1 MTIKKITAISIF
13 LLTFSILCGQEEEDK
28 ILLLKIG
35 DKKLKNKTINV
46 SAGKIYSAREG
57 SNISFQKMI
66 KEMKESEFI
75 YVGETH
81 NSLPMHDIQS
91 KIIQALY
98 EQDRNLSIGLEMFP
112 VSFQGALNKWSMAIL
127 SQDEFIRE
135 SRWYVNWNFNFGFY
149 EKIFKLAKNNKI
161 PLYALNAPRAIIRKI
176 RMKGWDKLSDDEK
189 KAVPEPDVSHEE
201 HRVLIRTIFESTE
214 LPHQMKGGG
223 LDMVFEG
230 LYRAQSAWD
239 EVMAFNAL
247 QSREREG
254 RKIVV
259 LVGSGHLLY
268 NLGINRRAYKKNR
281 LPFKTVICVVIPEGK
296 RSIKVAR
303 SLADYVWGIN
313 EEKMP
318 IFPSIGLRFKK
329 FDRLD
334 NLVIGSKP
342 IDGISKNANFEKGDV
357 VLSVDGKSFS
367 DINELRIY
375 LAEFNWDDEV
385 KFCLLRNAQQLEVLL
400 KFQPPEMKGQGSVT
414 AT

>member
-35 DKKLKNKTINV
+35 DKKLKDKTINV
-46 SAGKIYSAREG
+46 SAGKIYSALEG
-57 SNISFQKMI
+57 SHISFQKMI

-91 KIIQALY
+91 MIIQALY

-112 VSFQGALNKWSMAIL
+112 VSFQEALNKWSMAIL

-176 RMKGWDKLSDDEK
+176 RMKGWGKLSEDEK
-189 KAVPEPDVSHEE
+189 KAVPKPDVSHEE
-201 HRVLIRTIFESTE
+201 HRILIRTIFESME
-214 LPHQMKGGG
+214 LPHQMKAGD

-268 NLGINRRAYKKNR
+268 NLGINRRAYEKSR
-281 LPFKTVICVVIPEGK
+281 LPFKTVLCVEVPEGK
-296 RSIKVAR
+296 KSIKVAR

-334 NLVIGSKP
+334 NLVIESKP
-342 IDGISKNANFEKGDV
+342 VDGISNNANFEKGDV
-357 VLSVDGKSFS
+357 VLSVDGKSFT

-400 KFQPPEMKGQGSVT
+400 KFQPPEKKEQGS
-414 AT
+414 

>member
-35 DKKLKNKTINV
+35 DKKLKDKTINV

-57 SNISFQKMI
+57 SHISFQKMI

-112 VSFQGALNKWSMAIL
+112 VSFQEALNKWSMAIL

-176 RMKGWDKLSDDEK
+176 RMKGWSKLSEDEK
-189 KAVPEPDVSHEE
+189 KAVPKPDVSHEE
-201 HRVLIRTIFESTE
+201 HRVLIRTIFESME

-254 RKIVV
+254 RKMVV
-259 LVGSGHLLY
+259 LAGSGHLLY
-268 NLGINRRAYKKNR
+268 NLGINRRAYEKNR
-281 LPFKTVICVVIPEGK
+281 LPLKTVICVVIPEGK
-296 RSIKVAR
+296 KSIKVTR

-334 NLVIGSKP
+334 NLVIESKP

-400 KFQPPEMKGQGSVT
+400 KFQPPEKKGQGS
-414 AT
+414 

>member
-13 LLTFSILCGQEEEDK
+13 LLKFSILCGQEEEDK

-35 DKKLKNKTINV
+35 DKKLKDKTINV

-57 SNISFQKMI
+57 SHISFQKMI

-112 VSFQGALNKWSMAIL
+112 VSFQEALNKWSMAIL

-176 RMKGWDKLSDDEK
+176 RMKGWGKLSEDEK
-189 KAVPEPDVSHEE
+189 KAVPKPDVSHEE
-201 HRVLIRTIFESTE
+201 HRVLIRTIFESME
-214 LPHQMKGGG
+214 LPHQMKGGD

-230 LYRAQSAWD
+230 LYRAISAWD

-247 QSREREG
+247 QFREREG
-254 RKIVV
+254 RKMVV

-268 NLGINRRAYKKNR
+268 NLGINRRAYEKNR
-281 LPFKTVICVVIPEGK
+281 LPLKTVICVVIPEGK
-296 RSIKVAR
+296 KSIKVTR

-334 NLVIGSKP
+334 NLVIESKP
-342 IDGISKNANFEKGDV
+342 IDGISKNANFEKGDI

-400 KFQPPEMKGQGSVT
+400 KFQPPEKKGQGS
-414 AT
+414 

>member
-1 MTIKKITAISIF
+1 
-13 LLTFSILCGQEEEDK
+13 
-28 ILLLKIG
+28 
-35 DKKLKNKTINV
+35 
-46 SAGKIYSAREG
+46 
-57 SNISFQKMI
+57 
-66 KEMKESEFI
+66 MKESEFI

-112 VSFQGALNKWSMAIL
+112 VSFQEALNKWSMAIL

-176 RMKGWDKLSDDEK
+176 RMKGWGWLSEDEK
-189 KAVPEPDVSHEE
+189 KAVPKPDVSHEE
-201 HRVLIRTIFESTE
+201 HRVLIRTIFESME
-214 LPHQMKGGG
+214 LPHQMKGGD

-254 RKIVV
+254 RKMVV
-259 LVGSGHLLY
+259 MVGSGHLLY
-268 NLGINRRAYKKNR
+268 NLGINRRAYEKNR

-296 RSIKVAR
+296 KSIKVAR

-334 NLVIGSKP
+334 NLVIESKP
-342 IDGISKNANFEKGDV
+342 LDGISKNANFEKGDV
-357 VLSVDGKSFS
+357 VLSVDGNSFS

-385 KFCLLRNAQQLEVLL
+385 KFRLLRNAQQLEVLL
-400 KFQPPEMKGQGSVT
+400 KFQPPEKKGQGSC
-414 AT
+414 

>member
-35 DKKLKNKTINV
+35 DKKLKDKTINV
-46 SAGKIYSAREG
+46 SAGKIYSARAG
-57 SNISFQKMI
+57 SHISFQKMI

-112 VSFQGALNKWSMAIL
+112 VSFQEALNKWSMAIL

-176 RMKGWDKLSDDEK
+176 RMKGWGKLSEDEK
-189 KAVPEPDVSHEE
+189 KAVPKPDVSHEE
-201 HRVLIRTIFESTE
+201 HRILIRTIFESME
-214 LPHQMKGGG
+214 LPHQMKGGD

-254 RKIVV
+254 RKMVV

-268 NLGINRRAYKKNR
+268 NLGINRRAYEKNR

-296 RSIKVAR
+296 KSIKVAR

-334 NLVIGSKP
+334 NLVIESKP

-400 KFQPPEMKGQGSVT
+400 KFQPPEKKGQGS
-414 AT
+414 

>member
-1 MTIKKITAISIF
+1 MTFKKITAISIF

-35 DKKLKNKTINV
+35 DKKLKDKTINV
-46 SAGKIYSAREG
+46 SAGKIYSARAG
-57 SNISFQKMI
+57 SHISFQKMI

-112 VSFQGALNKWSMAIL
+112 VSFQEALNKWSMAIL

-176 RMKGWDKLSDDEK
+176 RMKGWGKLSEDEK
-189 KAVPEPDVSHEE
+189 KAVPKPDVSHEE
-201 HRVLIRTIFESTE
+201 HRVLIRTIFESME
-214 LPHQMKGGG
+214 LPHQMKGGD

-254 RKIVV
+254 RKMVV

-268 NLGINRRAYKKNR
+268 NLGINRRAYEKNR

-296 RSIKVAR
+296 KSIKVAR
-303 SLADYVWGIN
+303 SLADYVWSIN

-334 NLVIGSKP
+334 NLVIESKP
-342 IDGISKNANFEKGDV
+342 LDGISKNANFEKGDV

-400 KFQPPEMKGQGSVT
+400 KFQPPEKKRQGSL
-414 AT
+414 

>member
-1 MTIKKITAISIF
+1 MTFKKITAISIF

-35 DKKLKNKTINV
+35 DKKLKDKTINV

-57 SNISFQKMI
+57 SHISFQKMI

-112 VSFQGALNKWSMAIL
+112 VSFQEALNKWSMAIL

-176 RMKGWDKLSDDEK
+176 RMKGWGKLSEDEK
-189 KAVPEPDVSHEE
+189 KAVPKPDVSHEE
-201 HRVLIRTIFESTE
+201 HRVLIRTIFESME
-214 LPHQMKGGG
+214 LPHQMKGGD

-254 RKIVV
+254 RKMVV

-268 NLGINRRAYKKNR
+268 NLGINRRAYEKNR

-296 RSIKVAR
+296 KSIKVAR

-334 NLVIGSKP
+334 NLVIESKP

-400 KFQPPEMKGQGSVT
+400 KFQPPEKKGQGS
-414 AT
+414 

>member
-35 DKKLKNKTINV
+35 DKKLKDKTINV
-46 SAGKIYSAREG
+46 SAGKIYSARAG
-57 SNISFQKMI
+57 SHISFQKMI

-112 VSFQGALNKWSMAIL
+112 VSFQEALNKWSMAIL

-176 RMKGWDKLSDDEK
+176 RMKGWGKLSEDEK
-189 KAVPEPDVSHEE
+189 KAVPKPDVSHEE
-201 HRVLIRTIFESTE
+201 HRILIRTIFESME
-214 LPHQMKGGG
+214 LPHQMKGGD

-254 RKIVV
+254 RKMVV

-268 NLGINRRAYKKNR
+268 NLGINRRAYEKNR

-296 RSIKVAR
+296 KSIKVAR
-303 SLADYVWGIN
+303 SLADYVWSIN

-334 NLVIGSKP
+334 NLVIESKP

-400 KFQPPEMKGQGSVT
+400 KFQPPEKKGQGS
-414 AT
+414 

>member
-13 LLTFSILCGQEEEDK
+13 LLTFSILSGQEEEDK
-28 ILLLKIG
+28 TLLLKIG
-35 DKKLKNKTINV
+35 DKKLRNKTINV

-57 SNISFQKMI
+57 SHISFQKMI

-112 VSFQGALNKWSMAIL
+112 VSFQEALNKWSMAIL

-149 EKIFKLAKNNKI
+149 EKIFNLAKNNKI
-161 PLYALNAPRAIIRKI
+161 PLYALNAPRSIIRKI
-176 RMKGWDKLSDDEK
+176 RMKGWDKLSEDEK
-189 KAVPEPDVSHEE
+189 KAVPKPDVSHEE
-201 HRVLIRTIFESTE
+201 HRVLIRTIFESLE
-214 LPHQMKGGG
+214 LPHQMKAGD

-247 QSREREG
+247 QSRGREG
-254 RKIVV
+254 RKMVV

-268 NLGINRRAYKKNR
+268 NLGINRRAYEKNR
-281 LPFKTVICVVIPEGK
+281 LPLKTVICVVIPEGK
-296 RSIKVAR
+296 KSIKVAR

-318 IFPSIGLRFKK
+318 IFPSIGLSFKK

-334 NLVIGSKP
+334 NLVIERKP

-357 VLSVDGKSFS
+357 VLSVDGKSFY

-400 KFQPPEMKGQGSVT
+400 KFQPPEKEEQGS
-414 AT
+414 

>member
-1 MTIKKITAISIF
+1 MTFKKITAISIF

-35 DKKLKNKTINV
+35 DKKLKDKTINV
-46 SAGKIYSAREG
+46 SAGKIYSARAG
-57 SNISFQKMI
+57 SHISFQKMI

-112 VSFQGALNKWSMAIL
+112 VSFQEALNKWSMAIL

-176 RMKGWDKLSDDEK
+176 RMKGWGKLSEDEK
-189 KAVPEPDVSHEE
+189 KAVPKPDVSHEE
-201 HRVLIRTIFESTE
+201 HRILIRTIFESME
-214 LPHQMKGGG
+214 LPHQMKGGD

-254 RKIVV
+254 RKMVV

-268 NLGINRRAYKKNR
+268 NLGINRRAYEKNR

-296 RSIKVAR
+296 KSIKVAR
-303 SLADYVWGIN
+303 SLADYVWSIN

-334 NLVIGSKP
+334 NLVIESKP
-342 IDGISKNANFEKGDV
+342 LDGISKNANFEKGDV

-400 KFQPPEMKGQGSVT
+400 KFQPPEKKRQGS
-414 AT
+414 

>member
-35 DKKLKNKTINV
+35 DKKLKDKTINV

-57 SNISFQKMI
+57 SHISFQKMI

-112 VSFQGALNKWSMAIL
+112 VSFQEALNKWSMAIL

-176 RMKGWDKLSDDEK
+176 RMKGWGKLSEDEK
-189 KAVPEPDVSHEE
+189 KAVPKPDVSHEE
-201 HRVLIRTIFESTE
+201 HRILIRTIFESME
-214 LPHQMKGGG
+214 LPHQMKAGD

-254 RKIVV
+254 RKMVV

-268 NLGINRRAYKKNR
+268 NLGINRRAYEKNR
-281 LPFKTVICVVIPEGK
+281 LPLKTVICVVIPEGK
-296 RSIKVAR
+296 KSIKVAR

-334 NLVIGSKP
+334 NLVIERKP

-400 KFQPPEMKGQGSVT
+400 KFQPPEKKE
-414 AT
+414 